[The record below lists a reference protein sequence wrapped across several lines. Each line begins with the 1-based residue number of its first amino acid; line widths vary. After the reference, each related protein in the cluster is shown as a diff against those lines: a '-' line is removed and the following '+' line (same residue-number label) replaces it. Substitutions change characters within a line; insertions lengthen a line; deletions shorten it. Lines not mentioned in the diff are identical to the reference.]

1 MTLQE
6 IKEKYCVDA
15 KNGEVTGFVTLRMA
29 NDGGFPQS
37 LNFQIPGT
45 KTWDKKKFISY
56 VKTAIQSSIELSEP
70 KPTIGQVGSNW
81 TARIRN
87 KNGSIVVSVPGTT
100 INTPK
105 SNVLSKLKNM
115 LNKADWSVVVK

>member
-45 KTWDKKKFISY
+45 KTWDKKS
-56 VKTAIQSSIELSEP
+56 LS
-70 KPTIGQVGSNW
+70 PTSRPQFRALLNCLNLSLLSVRSDQIGLRGFATRMAAS
-81 TARIRN
+81 
-87 KNGSIVVSVPGTT
+87 
-100 INTPK
+100 
-105 SNVLSKLKNM
+105 
-115 LNKADWSVVVK
+115 